1 MACWKLRIETKF
13 HFQNS
18 SLLSIYSTGALKW
31 QKSAWDWMKL
41 LCAPEWKCTRGYAC
55 QHGISNKCD
64 CWKTGHIHALGWQ
77 ADQTLVDNLCLDCGS
92 LMRLVTTHHPPPTSH
107 WQQVDQINWQSD
119 YFFSSWGCCQAGSAH
134 CGRRVSNCQSG
145 PWKIDQLECI
155 DREANFINGVC
166 LVRVPEFYQ

>member
-92 LMRLVTTHHPPPTSH
+92 LMRLVTTHHPPATGNKLIRLIDNLTISSHHVAAARLAQPIVEGEFRTANPAPCIARHEDTSPGLLTLDPCIGLCIH
-107 WQQVDQINWQSD
+107 
-119 YFFSSWGCCQAGSAH
+119 SS
-134 CGRRVSNCQSG
+134 
-145 PWKIDQLECI
+145 
-155 DREANFINGVC
+155 
-166 LVRVPEFYQ
+166 